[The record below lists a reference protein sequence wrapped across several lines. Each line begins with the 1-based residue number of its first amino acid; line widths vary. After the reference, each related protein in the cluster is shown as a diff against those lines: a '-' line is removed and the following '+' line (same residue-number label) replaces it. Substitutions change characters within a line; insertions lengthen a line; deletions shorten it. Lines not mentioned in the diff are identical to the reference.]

1 MVADESDFQ
10 LQNSAQAIEY
20 AREAIRSGILINGG
34 AAVAVLA
41 LLSGERTLSNFNVNA
56 IWWALIAFAVGVL
69 AAFIACAVA
78 YGAQTLFAM
87 HNADRIAG
95 KTSSDRNAK
104 RVSAAAVGLIFIC
117 AVCFGVG
124 VWLSAQGLVA
134 GS

>member
-1 MVADESDFQ
+1 VVDESDFQ
-10 LQNSAQAIEY
+10 LQNSAQAIEFG
-20 AREAIRSGILINGG
+20 REAIRSGILINGG

-41 LLSGERTLSNFNVNA
+41 LLSGERTLSNFDVNA

-78 YGAQTLFAM
+78 YGAQTLFTM
-87 HNADRIAG
+87 NNARRVAG
-95 KTSSDRNAK
+95 QPARDRNAIL
-104 RVSAAAVGLIFIC
+104 VSGIAVSLIILC

>member
-1 MVADESDFQ
+1 MADESDFQ
-10 LQNSAQAIEY
+10 LQNSAQAIEF

-41 LLSGERTLSNFNVNA
+41 LLSGENTASRFDVNA
-56 IWWALIAFAVGVL
+56 IWWALTAFAVGAL
-69 AAFIACAVA
+69 AAFIASAVA
-78 YGAQTLFAM
+78 YWAQTLFTM

-95 KTSSDRNAK
+95 KASSDRTAK
-104 RVSAAAVGLIFIC
+104 RVSAVGVSLIILC